1 MVMALNCIDAFPRLV
16 LPARSKAIV
25 PLEFVRTVGLLN
37 VAPENVKFALFGQIS
52 VPADAKRFPS
62 MFSVYP
68 VAAVPIV
75 APAPIVVVPSMCI
88 VPTPVVILPLT
99 PAPTM
104 RLPERLLVAFMFE
117 YKPPSAIVTA
127 AAVIVDAL
135 HKRLPLIEVAPA
147 FVKAN
152 DDAAEVLRVVPAL
165 MVTAP
170 NCIEA
175 LPRVEV
181 PAALKDNNPLEWV
194 KTVGLFQTAPAKVK
208 AVAPVPD
215 GATNVPADAKR
226 LPVITSDVAVVIVTV
241 ALALMVVVP
250 VIVFVPVLVVTAP
263 LVPPPTMRLPAAVQL
278 YVDVASVVPLLTV
291 TE

>member
-1 MVMALNCIDAFPRLV
+1 MVDTGVVTM
-16 LPARSKAIV
+16 SV
-25 PLEFVRTVGLLN
+25 PLLELISPSATLLS
-37 VAPENVKFALFGQIS
+37 A
-52 VPADAKRFPS
+52 
-62 MFSVYP
+62 YP
-68 VAAVPIV
+68 VALSEFIVVFPLLMFQV
-75 APAPIVVVPSMCI
+75 AP
-88 VPTPVVILPLT
+88 L
-99 PAPTM
+99 
-104 RLPERLLVAFMFE
+104 
-117 YKPPSAIVTA
+117 
-127 AAVIVDAL
+127 AVSITDANMIVDAL
-135 HKRLPLIEVAPA
+135 VVKVPVIVSMPA
-147 FVKAN
+147 VVSAN
-152 DDAAEVLRVVPAL
+152 DDAAEVLRVAPAL

-175 LPRVEV
+175 LPMVEV

-226 LPVITSDVAVVIVTV
+226 LPVITSDVAVVMVTV
-241 ALALMVVVP
+241 ALALMVVIP

-278 YVDVASVVPLLTV
+278 YVDVASVVPSLTV